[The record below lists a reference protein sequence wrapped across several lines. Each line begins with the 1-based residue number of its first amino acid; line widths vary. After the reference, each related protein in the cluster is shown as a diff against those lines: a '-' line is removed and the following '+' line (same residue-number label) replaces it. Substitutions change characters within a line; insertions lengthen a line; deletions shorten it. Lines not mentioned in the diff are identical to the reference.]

1 MYKKRIMAIVISA
14 IMVFSVFST
23 TVFAE
28 ETSADSWDGTADTS
42 WYQDS
47 ISEFHLTAAEQLAG
61 LAELVNNDIRFEGKT
76 VYLDQNIDLAG
87 HEWISIGSGANVS
100 SNAFCGIFDGQGHVI
115 TNLYSH
121 EDYISSDPNKTAH
134 NTIRTG
140 LFGAVYQGTIQNLGV
155 TNADIYI
162 SENDTSTYG
171 MGIIADWFTKSTM
184 INCYSTGKITGGSY
198 IEKYIGGLVGFAN
211 GDVTI
216 KNCYS
221 QAVITGNYTNSGN
234 YYSDSMSYWDSLGGI
249 LGASY
254 TGIATLTDCWFDGE
268 IIVNS
273 IQAPVG
279 GIAGYTEN
287 AVINNCLVATSSIGS
302 DGLGNTFWV
311 AYETFSN
318 VQNCIYPDNSQ
329 YGSTPINEEQG
340 VSAGM
345 KTNDFNS
352 NDVLNSLKTNAGA
365 ETNWIK
371 GIYHPTFAND
381 DNNILADYQAVE
393 AAEQK
398 IPTDLSVYTDESVN
412 TLNTILAQISYDM
425 SKAQQQEVDTLARM
439 LENAIA
445 GLVYKNADY
454 SKVDEAIAKAN
465 ALSRDEYKDF
475 SGVDAA
481 INSVVRNKNITQQ
494 DEVDAMAQ
502 AIEDAIAALEKKEEI
517 PVNPTEPTT
526 PGDSGTIN
534 GLTEHGSGEQGM
546 NSPQTGDNSN
556 TVIWV
561 TVAILAAGAMMGTFV
576 VARKRK
582 SE

>member
-1 MYKKRIMAIVISA
+1 M
-14 IMVFSVFST
+14 
-23 TVFAE
+23 
-28 ETSADSWDGTADTS
+28 GDTGS
-42 WYQDS
+42 
-47 ISEFHLTAAEQLAG
+47 LT
-61 LAELVNNDIRFEGKT
+61 
-76 VYLDQNIDLAG
+76 
-87 HEWISIGSGANVS
+87 
-100 SNAFCGIFDGQGHVI
+100 
-115 TNLYSH
+115 
-121 EDYISSDPNKTAH
+121 
-134 NTIRTG
+134 
-140 LFGAVYQGTIQNLGV
+140 
-155 TNADIYI
+155 
-162 SENDTSTYG
+162 
-171 MGIIADWFTKSTM
+171 
-184 INCYSTGKITGGSY
+184 
-198 IEKYIGGLVGFAN
+198 
-211 GDVTI
+211 
-216 KNCYS
+216 
-221 QAVITGNYTNSGN
+221 
-234 YYSDSMSYWDSLGGI
+234 LGGI

-254 TGIATLTDCWFDGE
+254 TGTATLTDCWFDGE

-287 AVINNCLVATSSIGS
+287 AAIDNCLVATSSIGS

-311 AYETFSN
+311 AYETRSN

-329 YGSTPINEEQG
+329 YGSTPINEDQG

-345 KTNDFNS
+345 KTNDFSS

-365 ETNWIK
+365 ETNWVK
-371 GIYHPTFAND
+371 GIYHPTFASD

-445 GLVYKNADY
+445 GLVYKDADY

-465 ALSRDEYKDF
+465 ALNKDEYKDF
-475 SGVDAA
+475 SGVDTA
-481 INSVVRNKNITQQ
+481 IQAVIRDKNITQQ
-494 DEVDAMAQ
+494 AEVDAMAQ

-517 PVNPTEPTT
+517 PVNPAEPAEPTT
-526 PGDSGTIN
+526 PEVSGTIEN
-534 GLTEHGSGEQGM
+534 SEV

-556 TVIWV
+556 TVIWIAVAVLAASVV
-561 TVAILAAGAMMGTFV
+561 TVTFV
-576 VARKRK
+576 VTRKRK